1 MASERRSEEEIRREI
16 ASEREELVRAFADLR
31 KSVESKRRAAA
42 VAAGTIAAGLAA
54 SAAIKAMR
62 RVKGARGRAR

>member
-16 ASEREELVRAFADLR
+16 ASERDELVRALADLR
-31 KSVESKRRAAA
+31 KSVESKRRVAA
-42 VAAGTIAAGLAA
+42 VAAGTIAAGLTA

-62 RVKGARGRAR
+62 RMKGE

>member
-16 ASEREELVRAFADLR
+16 ASEREELVRALADLR

-54 SAAIKAMR
+54 SGAIEAMR
-62 RVKGARGRAR
+62 RVKAARGRAR

>member
-16 ASEREELVRAFADLR
+16 ASEREELVRALADLR
-31 KSVESKRRAAA
+31 MSVESKRK
-42 VAAGTIAAGLAA
+42 VATVVAGTIAAGLTA

-62 RVKGARGRAR
+62 RMKGARGHAR